1 MERQLSVWR
10 VMRRICTVILVFI
23 LLVACSAQ
31 VHAEGEDT
39 AGEDV
44 LTAMAEDTVEETGLT
59 EENFAAV
66 AAQLSA
72 VARADGRSS
81 ADRMIYSAFSEAAAL
96 QVSEAAPVTA
106 AAESS
111 VNVIVVPETKAHVSF
126 AKLLPFLLAA
136 AAAGILL
143 GTAVHRKAMRGTV
156 YKPMCAD
163 TARRNPYADYGMVR
177 TYR

>member
-10 VMRRICTVILVFI
+10 VMRRICTVILVLI

-31 VHAEGEDT
+31 VHAEGENT

-44 LTAMAEDTVEETGLT
+44 LTAMSEDAVEETGLT

-81 ADRMIYSAFSEAAAL
+81 ADRMIDSAFSEAAAL

-111 VNVIVVPETKAHVSF
+111 VNVIVVPEAKTVARSVPTSRSSKVTVSGEVRS
-126 AKLLPFLLAA
+126 AA
-136 AAAGILL
+136 ATKMLMPDITLSSIT
-143 GTAVHRKAMRGTV
+143 TAKSRER
-156 YKPMCAD
+156 
-163 TARRNPYADYGMVR
+163 
-177 TYR
+177 